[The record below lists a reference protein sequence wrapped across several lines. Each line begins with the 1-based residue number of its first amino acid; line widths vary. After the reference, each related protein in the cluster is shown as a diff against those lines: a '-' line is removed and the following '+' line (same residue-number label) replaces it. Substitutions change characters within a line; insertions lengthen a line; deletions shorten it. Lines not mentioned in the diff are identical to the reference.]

1 MGNNI
6 SGATTRAADALDSY
20 VTNLKADIVYEKTL
34 GPGRFLKTVKGRHT
48 NGPVV
53 IKIFIKPDPGL
64 SLRPFRRRLKI
75 EREALEGIPNVYSH
89 QTFFETDQA
98 GFIIR
103 QWVSS
108 SLYDRISTR
117 PFLSNIEKKW
127 ITFQILTGM
136 QNAIERKVTHGDIK
150 SENILVTSW
159 NWVYITDF
167 GSVKPVFLP
176 EDDPTDYSFY
186 FDTSGRRTCYVAP
199 ERFYSEGSEISTKRK
214 QAEAASEEDVNHHRQ
229 GKIKESMDVFSAGC
243 VIAEMFL
250 EGKVTFT
257 LSQLFKYR
265 SGELNMTSHLQ
276 EIDDDGIR
284 ALVTSMIALDSK
296 SRPTFRDA
304 LAAARGTT
312 FPESF
317 YNFLHQYIASVNQI
331 SVPPNSQ
338 DSAFHAPPKPSQ
350 QSGIPT
356 DAEPKISTD
365 PKALPNDSDTRIDRI
380 WTEFDELEPYLLEDE
395 VEATVTE
402 MKVNTIAGTSGKPF
416 QDIIPVELSIL
427 NRPSKLRGAL
437 ASGQKAAAEDG
448 PALIILSL
456 VTANIRNATLP
467 SSKLRSLDL
476 LLALACHLTDE
487 AKLDR
492 LVPYAIDLLHDDSP
506 AVRVAAIRTLV
517 QVLILV
523 SAITPANASIF
534 PEYILPNI
542 RHLSRDPDVSVRCI
556 YAQCIAPLADTS
568 AKYLEMGQALRA
580 HGMFK
585 LTDEYDD
592 INDVSYDASLKELHA
607 LIQDQLVTLL
617 FDPSSVVKR
626 AALINI
632 SSLCV
637 FFGRQIT
644 NEVLL
649 SHMITYL
656 NDRDWQLRWAFFDAI
671 VTVAAFLGPKTL
683 EEYIFPLMI
692 QALSGEFHT
701 LQGYSHVEEFVV
713 AKVLA
718 ALTSLSDLS
727 LFSKMRMWE
736 LMSVTVGFL
745 YHPNIWIREGAAAFL
760 ASAAKKLP
768 ATDVWCILY
777 PGLRQHLRS
786 DIRAI
791 SESSLLTTVKSP
803 LPRSIFDAAVAWAM
817 KGEKSQY
824 WHGAASNGAKSSKP
838 DTSKDAVV
846 GMKKSGTMTLS
857 RYGLSDD
864 DAIQVAKLRQLG
876 LSGTDESK
884 LIALRE
890 YTLKLA
896 MTTLSFQQREKIV
909 APHSILT
916 EGKDVE
922 LGKLNVMPHTVF
934 LGSTDSRSSRPDRLR
949 TPILGTPRISRL
961 NSLDHTTREGTA
973 VEDLRRRLNQM
984 DGSTV
989 SLTSASVSSGA
1000 RAPGTRR
1007 TSMTSVSSA
1016 LPSPLPS
1023 HMPPSPFD
1031 GTPASP
1037 SESVMSTG
1045 IDVLRRKHQRTA
1057 TAVVGSVN
1065 ANIAGVLET
1074 PKVRTAEEE
1083 ALTSGRTSPV
1093 SVAGTIRGH
1102 HRGQETGINNV
1113 LEAIYQENFRDPTS
1127 DFGPRVH
1134 TGPPRRR
1141 STIRSSYPPRDP
1153 TRRPEVTLL
1162 AHLNAHSGAING
1174 IVVAPDHA
1182 FFVSC
1187 SDDKTVK
1194 VWDSARLE
1202 RNVTSKPR
1210 QVYSQHHAPVMCICM
1225 LEASHCFASAATDG
1239 SLHVVRVH
1247 LNQQTSSTP
1256 KYKQLQVVRE
1266 HRVDRVGEYI
1276 TCMTHYNTEATSN
1289 LVYATSQANI
1299 VILDLRSMR
1308 ILHSMEDLRH
1318 HGPITCMCVD
1328 RKRAWLL
1335 TGTAFGILTLWDIR
1349 FGLRLKSWAVNAA
1362 ASASPGQSVRIHQCL
1377 VHPTKGKGRWIV
1389 VAVEPQTAS
1398 DLPSSF
1404 TPGVALIEVWD
1415 IEKGVMVEMFA
1426 TQEQRTYE
1434 TSSNPASPGESLRLA
1449 PEPSNPPVP
1458 KEAPKSPAE
1467 AIAALVKA
1475 RAASQASPGQQTPVD
1490 DVSPHLEEADLEA
1503 EERRRATQ
1511 VGIRAMVVGSDFGG
1525 LAGSGT
1531 RMSRLETTTISENG
1545 VEPFGGSRNGGF
1557 LLTGSEDRKIRLWDL
1572 SRVDRSIVVSG
1583 LEMESDKPSFR
1594 YELLCFLLGSHLID
1608 SHRTTQ
1614 ADLSSEDSGT
1624 PSAIH
1629 TESHIRHATKSHQ
1642 PSWRTSLIGQHQQ
1655 QLLKGHQDC
1664 ITALA
1669 CLDVP
1674 FRCCIISGD
1683 RLGVVKVFRVELD

>member
-6 SGATTRAADALDSY
+6 SGATTRTADALDSY

-53 IKIFIKPDPGL
+53 IKIFIKHDPGL
-64 SLRPFRRRLKI
+64 SLRPFRRRLKM
-75 EREALEGIPNVYSH
+75 EREALDGIPNVYSH

-98 GFIIR
+98 GFIVR
-103 QWVSS
+103 QWISS

-136 QNAIERKVTHGDIK
+136 QNAIEHKVTHGDIK

-186 FDTSGRRTCYVAP
+186 FDTSGRRTCYIAP
-199 ERFYSEGSEISTKRK
+199 ERFYSEGSEISTRRK
-214 QAEAASEEDVNHHRQ
+214 QAEAASEEDVNLHRQ

-265 SGELNMTSHLQ
+265 SGDLNMAGHLQ

-284 ALVTSMIALDSK
+284 ALVASMIALDSK
-296 SRPTFRDA
+296 SRPTFRGA

-317 YNFLHQYIASVNQI
+317 YTFLHQYIASVNQL
-331 SVPPNSQ
+331 SVPLNSP
-338 DSAFHAPPKPSQ
+338 DSSFHASPKPSQ

-356 DAEPKISTD
+356 DQEPKISTD

-380 WTEFDELEPYLLEDE
+380 WTDFDELEPYLLEDE

-402 MKVNTIAGTSGKPF
+402 MKVNMTTGTSGKPF

-437 ASGQKAAAEDG
+437 VSGQKAAAEDG
-448 PALIILSL
+448 PALIVLSL

-467 SSKLRSLDL
+467 SSKLRCLDL

-492 LVPYAIDLLHDDSP
+492 LVPYVIDLLHDDSP
-506 AVRVAAIRTLV
+506 SVRAAAIRTLV

-542 RHLSRDPDVSVRCI
+542 RHLSRDLDVSVRCV

-580 HGMFK
+580 HGTFK

-592 INDVSYDASLKELHA
+592 VNDVSYDASLKELHT

-632 SSLCV
+632 STLCM

-656 NDRDWQLRWAFFDAI
+656 NDRDWHLRWAFFDAI

-692 QALSGEFHT
+692 QALSD
-701 LQGYSHVEEFVV
+701 VEEFVV

-718 ALTSLSDLS
+718 ALTSLADLS

-791 SESSLLTTVKSP
+791 SESSLLTTVKPP

-824 WHGAASNGAKSSKP
+824 WHGVTSNGSKP
-838 DTSKDAVV
+838 SKPETSKDVV
-846 GMKKSGTMTLS
+846 AGMKKSGTMTLS

-876 LSGTDESK
+876 LSSTDESK
-884 LIALRE
+884 LISLRE
-890 YTLKLA
+890 YILKLA

-909 APHSILT
+909 APHSVLT

-922 LGKLNVMPHTVF
+922 LGKLNIMPHTVF
-934 LGSTDSRSSRPDRLR
+934 LGSNDSKGTRPDRLR
-949 TPILGTPRISRL
+949 TPVLGGTPRISRL
-961 NSLDHTTREGTA
+961 NSLDPATREGTV
-973 VEDLRRRLNQM
+973 VEDLRRRFNQM

-1016 LPSPLPS
+1016 LPSPLLTAPTP
-1023 HMPPSPFD
+1023 HAPPSPFD

-1037 SESVMSTG
+1037 SDSVMSTG

-1074 PKVRTAEEE
+1074 PKMRTAEEE
-1083 ALTSGRTSPV
+1083 ALTSGRTSPA
-1093 SVAGTIRGH
+1093 SMAGTVRGH
-1102 HRGQETGINNV
+1102 HRPYSRISSARPTTTYGGQETGINNL
-1113 LEAIYQENFRDPTS
+1113 LEAIYQDNFRDPTS

-1141 STIRSSYPPRDP
+1141 GPIRSTYPPRDP
-1153 TRRPEVTLL
+1153 SKRADVTLL
-1162 AHLNAHSGAING
+1162 THLSAHSGAVNG
-1174 IVVAPDHA
+1174 VAVAPDHA
-1182 FFVSC
+1182 FFVTC

-1194 VWDSARLE
+1194 VWDAARLE

-1210 QVYSQHHAPVMCICM
+1210 QVYSQHHAPVTFVCM

-1239 SLHVVRVH
+1239 SLHVVRVPVSH
-1247 LNQQTSSTP
+1247 QTSSTP

-1289 LVYATSQANI
+1289 IIYATSQGNI
-1299 VILDLRSMR
+1299 VVLDLRSMR

-1318 HGPITCMCVD
+1318 HGPITCMCID
-1328 RKRAWLL
+1328 RKRSWLL
-1335 TGTAFGILTLWDIR
+1335 TGTAFGVLTLWDIR
-1349 FGLRLKSWAVNAA
+1349 FGLRLKSWTVNAA
-1362 ASASPGQSVRIHQCL
+1362 ASANPGQSVRIHQCL
-1377 VHPTKGKGRWIV
+1377 VHPTKGKGRWV
-1389 VAVEPQTAS
+1389 LVAVEPQTAS

-1404 TPGVALIEVWD
+1404 TPGVVLIEVWD

-1426 TQEQRTYE
+1426 TQEQRSYE
-1434 TSSNPASPGESLRLA
+1434 TSSTPASPRESLRLA
-1449 PEPSNPPVP
+1449 SEPPNPPVS
-1458 KEAPKSPAE
+1458 KDAPKSPAE

-1475 RAASQASPGQQTPVD
+1475 RAAAQASLGQQNAID

-1503 EERRRATQ
+1503 EERRRARQ

-1525 LAGSGT
+1525 LAGTTT
-1531 RMSRLETTTISENG
+1531 RMARLETVTISENS

-1583 LEMESDKPSFR
+1583 LEMEGDKPSFR
-1594 YELLCFLLGSHLID
+1594 
-1608 SHRTTQ
+1608 TTQ
-1614 ADLSSEDSGT
+1614 ADQSSEDSST
-1624 PSAIH
+1624 PSSIH
-1629 TESHIRHATKSHQ
+1629 TESHIRHTTKSHQ

-1674 FRCCIISGD
+1674 FRCGIISGD

>member
-6 SGATTRAADALDSY
+6 SGATTRTADALDSY

-53 IKIFIKPDPGL
+53 IKIFIKHDPGL
-64 SLRPFRRRLKI
+64 SLRPFRRRLKT
-75 EREALEGIPNVYSH
+75 EREALDGIPNVYSH

-98 GFIIR
+98 GFI
-103 QWVSS
+103 
-108 SLYDRISTR
+108 
-117 PFLSNIEKKW
+117 
-127 ITFQILTGM
+127 
-136 QNAIERKVTHGDIK
+136 VTHGDIK

-186 FDTSGRRTCYVAP
+186 FDTSGRRTCYIAP
-199 ERFYSEGSEISTKRK
+199 ERFYSEGSEISTRRK
-214 QAEAASEEDVNHHRQ
+214 QAEAASEEDGNPHRQ
-229 GKIKESMDVFSAGC
+229 GKIKESMDVFSTGC

-265 SGELNMTSHLQ
+265 SGDLNMAGHLQ

-284 ALVTSMIALDSK
+284 ALVASMIALDSK
-296 SRPTFRDA
+296 SRPTFREA

-312 FPESF
+312 FPETF
-317 YNFLHQYIASVNQI
+317 YTFLHQYIASANQI
-331 SVPPNSQ
+331 PVPPPSP
-338 DSAFHAPPKPSQ
+338 DSPFHAPPKPSQ

-356 DAEPKISTD
+356 DQEPKISTD

-380 WTEFDELEPYLLEDE
+380 WTDFDELEPYLLEEE

-402 MKVNTIAGTSGKPF
+402 MKVNTTTGTSGKPF
-416 QDIIPVELSIL
+416 QDIIPVELSIV

-437 ASGQKAAAEDG
+437 VSGQKAAAEDG
-448 PALIILSL
+448 PALIVLSL

-467 SSKLRSLDL
+467 SSKLRCLDL

-492 LVPYAIDLLHDDSP
+492 LVPYVVDLLHDDSP
-506 AVRVAAIRTLV
+506 SVRAAAIRTLV

-542 RHLSRDPDVSVRCI
+542 RHLSRDLDVSVRCI

-592 INDVSYDASLKELHA
+592 INDVSYDASLKELHS

-632 SSLCV
+632 STLCV

-671 VTVAAFLGPKTL
+671 VTLILADVSRLTAF
-683 EEYIFPLMI
+683 ID
-692 QALSGEFHT
+692 
-701 LQGYSHVEEFVV
+701 VEEFVV

-791 SESSLLTTVKSP
+791 SESSLLTTVKPP
-803 LPRSIFDAAVAWAM
+803 LPRPIFDAAVAWAM

-824 WHGAASNGAKSSKP
+824 WHGVTSNGPKSGKP
-838 DTSKDAVV
+838 ETSKDVV
-846 GMKKSGTMTLS
+846 AGMKKSGTMTLS

-876 LSGTDESK
+876 LSSTDESK
-884 LIALRE
+884 LISLRE

-896 MTTLSFQQREKIV
+896 MTTLSFQQREKMV

-922 LGKLNVMPHTVF
+922 LGKLNIVPQTVF
-934 LGSTDSRSSRPDRLR
+934 LGSTDSKGTRPDRLR
-949 TPILGTPRISRL
+949 TPVLGGTPRMSRL
-961 NSLDHTTREGTA
+961 NSLDPSTREGTV

-984 DGSTV
+984 DGSTA
-989 SLTSASVSSGA
+989 SLTSVSVSSGA

-1016 LPSPLPS
+1016 LPSPTP
-1023 HMPPSPFD
+1023 HPPPSPFD

-1074 PKVRTAEEE
+1074 PKMRTAEEE
-1083 ALTSGRTSPV
+1083 ALTSGRTSPA
-1093 SVAGTIRGH
+1093 SMAGTVRGH
-1102 HRGQETGINNV
+1102 HRPSSRISSARPTTTYGGQETGINNV
-1113 LEAIYQENFRDPTS
+1113 LEAIYQDNFRDPTS

-1134 TGPPRRR
+1134 SGPPRRR
-1141 STIRSSYPPRDP
+1141 GTIRSSYPPRDP
-1153 TRRPEVTLL
+1153 SKRPDPTLL
-1162 AHLNAHSGAING
+1162 THLHAHSGAVNG
-1174 IVVAPDHA
+1174 VAVAPDHA
-1182 FFVSC
+1182 FFVTC

-1194 VWDSARLE
+1194 VWDAARLE

-1210 QVYSQHHAPVMCICM
+1210 QVYSQHHAPVTCVCM

-1239 SLHVVRVH
+1239 SLHVVRVPLSH
-1247 LNQQTSSTP
+1247 QSSSTP

-1289 LVYATSQANI
+1289 VIYATSQGNI

-1318 HGPITCMCVD
+1318 HGPITCMCID
-1328 RKRAWLL
+1328 RKRSWLL
-1335 TGTAFGILTLWDIR
+1335 TGTAFGVLTLWDIR
-1349 FGLRLKSWAVNAA
+1349 FGLRLKSWTVNAA
-1362 ASASPGQSVRIHQCL
+1362 ASASQGQSVRIHQCL
-1377 VHPTKGKGRWIV
+1377 VHPTKGKGRWV
-1389 VAVEPQTAS
+1389 LVAVEPQAAS

-1404 TPGVALIEVWD
+1404 TPGVVLIEVWD

-1426 TQEQRTYE
+1426 TQEQRSYE
-1434 TSSNPASPGESLRLA
+1434 TSSTPASPGESLRLA
-1449 PEPSNPPVP
+1449 SELPNPPAP
-1458 KEAPKSPAE
+1458 KDAPKSPAE

-1475 RAASQASPGQQTPVD
+1475 RSAAQASLGQQNTID
-1490 DVSPHLEEADLEA
+1490 DVSPHLAEADLEA
-1503 EERRRATQ
+1503 EERRRARQ

-1525 LAGSGT
+1525 LAGSTT
-1531 RMSRLETTTISENG
+1531 RLARLETTTISENS

-1594 YELLCFLLGSHLID
+1594 GSIL
-1608 SHRTTQ
+1608 R
-1614 ADLSSEDSGT
+1614 
-1624 PSAIH
+1624 
-1629 TESHIRHATKSHQ
+1629 
-1642 PSWRTSLIGQHQQ
+1642 
-1655 QLLKGHQDC
+1655 
-1664 ITALA
+1664 
-1669 CLDVP
+1669 
-1674 FRCCIISGD
+1674 
-1683 RLGVVKVFRVELD
+1683 RLGNAVLDPHGVPYPPYDQDSPTVMEDKPDWTTPTTAAQRSPGLYNCPGMS

>member
-1 MGNNI
+1 M
-6 SGATTRAADALDSY
+6 S
-20 VTNLKADIVYEKTL
+20 
-34 GPGRFLKTVKGRHT
+34 
-48 NGPVV
+48 
-53 IKIFIKPDPGL
+53 IF
-64 SLRPFRRRLKI
+64 
-75 EREALEGIPNVYSH
+75 ER
-89 QTFFETDQA
+89 TFSVHHDNT
-98 GFIIR
+98 
-103 QWVSS
+103 S
-108 SLYDRISTR
+108 
-117 PFLSNIEKKW
+117 P
-127 ITFQILTGM
+127 
-136 QNAIERKVTHGDIK
+136 KVTHGDIK

-186 FDTSGRRTCYVAP
+186 FDTSGRRTCYIAP
-199 ERFYSEGSEISTKRK
+199 ERFYSEGSEISTRRK
-214 QAEAASEEDVNHHRQ
+214 QAEAASEEDGNPHRQ

-265 SGELNMTSHLQ
+265 SGDLNMAGHLQ
-276 EIDDDGIR
+276 EIDDEGIR
-284 ALVTSMIALDSK
+284 ALVASMIVLDSK
-296 SRPTFRDA
+296 SRPTFREA

-317 YNFLHQYIASVNQI
+317 YTFLHQYIASVNGI
-331 SVPPNSQ
+331 SVPPNSPE
-338 DSAFHAPPKPSQ
+338 SPFHASPKPSQ
-350 QSGIPT
+350 QSGVPT
-356 DAEPKISTD
+356 DQEPKISTD
-365 PKALPNDSDTRIDRI
+365 PKALPNDSDARIDRI
-380 WTEFDELEPYLLEDE
+380 WTDFDELEPYLLEDE

-402 MKVNTIAGTSGKPF
+402 MKVNTTTGTSGKPF

-437 ASGQKAAAEDG
+437 VSGQKAAAEDG
-448 PALIILSL
+448 PALIVLSL

-467 SSKLRSLDL
+467 SSKLRCLDL

-492 LVPYAIDLLHDDSP
+492 LVPYVIDLLHDDSP
-506 AVRVAAIRTLV
+506 AVRAAAIRTLV

-542 RHLSRDPDVSVRCI
+542 RHLSRDSDVSVRCV

-580 HGMFK
+580 HGTFK

-592 INDVSYDASLKELHA
+592 VNDVSYDASLRELHA

-617 FDPSSVVKR
+617 FDPSSAVKR

-632 SSLCV
+632 STLCM

-692 QALSGEFHT
+692 QALSGMSFFS
-701 LQGYSHVEEFVV
+701 YCYNVEEFVV

-791 SESSLLTTVKSP
+791 SESSLLTTVKPP

-824 WHGAASNGAKSSKP
+824 WHGVTSSGSKSAKP
-838 DTSKDAVV
+838 ETSKDVV
-846 GMKKSGTMTLS
+846 AGMKKSGTMTLS

-876 LSGTDESK
+876 LSSTDESK
-884 LIALRE
+884 LISLRE
-890 YTLKLA
+890 YILKLA
-896 MTTLSFQQREKIV
+896 MTTLSFQQRERIV

-922 LGKLNVMPHTVF
+922 LGKLNIMPQTVF
-934 LGSTDSRSSRPDRLR
+934 LGSTESKGTRPDRLR
-949 TPILGTPRISRL
+949 TPVVGGTPRMSRL
-961 NSLDHTTREGTA
+961 NSLDPSTGEGVV
-973 VEDLRRRLNQM
+973 VEDLRRRLNRM
-984 DGSTV
+984 DGSTA
-989 SLTSASVSSGA
+989 SLTSISVSSGA

-1016 LPSPLPS
+1016 LPSPLPKIS
-1023 HMPPSPFD
+1023 ATPHPPPSPFD

-1074 PKVRTAEEE
+1074 PKMRTAEEE
-1083 ALTSGRTSPV
+1083 ALTSGRTSPA
-1093 SVAGTIRGH
+1093 SMAGTVRGH
-1102 HRGQETGINNV
+1102 HRPASRISSARPTTTYGGQETGINNV
-1113 LEAIYQENFRDPTS
+1113 LEAIYQDNFRDPTS

-1134 TGPPRRR
+1134 SGPPRRR
-1141 STIRSSYPPRDP
+1141 GPLRSSYPPRDP
-1153 TRRPEVTLL
+1153 SKRPEVTLL
-1162 AHLNAHSGAING
+1162 THLNAHSGAVND
-1174 IVVAPDHA
+1174 VAVAPDHA
-1182 FFVSC
+1182 FFVTC

-1194 VWDSARLE
+1194 VWDAARLE

-1210 QVYSQHHAPVMCICM
+1210 QVYSQHHAPVTCVCM

-1239 SLHVVRVH
+1239 SLHVT
-1247 LNQQTSSTP
+1247 Q
-1256 KYKQLQVVRE
+1256 K
-1266 HRVDRVGEYI
+1266 
-1276 TCMTHYNTEATSN
+1276 
-1289 LVYATSQANI
+1289 
-1299 VILDLRSMR
+1299 LDL
-1308 ILHSMEDLRH
+1308 
-1318 HGPITCMCVD
+1318 
-1328 RKRAWLL
+1328 
-1335 TGTAFGILTLWDIR
+1335 
-1349 FGLRLKSWAVNAA
+1349 
-1362 ASASPGQSVRIHQCL
+1362 
-1377 VHPTKGKGRWIV
+1377 HPTKGKGRWIL

-1404 TPGVALIEVWD
+1404 TPGVVLIEVWD

-1426 TQEQRTYE
+1426 TQEQRSYE

-1449 PEPSNPPVP
+1449 SEPPNPPAP
-1458 KEAPKSPAE
+1458 KDAPKSPAE

-1475 RAASQASPGQQTPVD
+1475 RAAAQASPGQQNTID

-1503 EERRRATQ
+1503 EELRRARQ

-1525 LAGSGT
+1525 LAGSTT
-1531 RMSRLETTTISENG
+1531 RLARLETVTISENS

-1594 YELLCFLLGSHLID
+1594 YEFLVLSQAD
-1608 SHRTTQ
+1608 SRLTSSRRTTQ
-1614 ADLSSEDSGT
+1614 ADRSSEDLGA
-1624 PSAIH
+1624 PSSIH
-1629 TESHIRHATKSHQ
+1629 TESHIRHTTKSSQ

-1674 FRCCIISGD
+1674 FRCGIISGD
-1683 RLGVVKVFRVELD
+1683 RLGVVKVFRVEID